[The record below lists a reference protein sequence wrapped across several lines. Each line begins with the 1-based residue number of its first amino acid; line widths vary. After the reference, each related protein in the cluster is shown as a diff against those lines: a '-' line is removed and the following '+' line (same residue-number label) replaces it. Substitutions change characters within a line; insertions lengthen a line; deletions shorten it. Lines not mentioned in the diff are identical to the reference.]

1 MVTCWREETGSQGLS
16 QLLDRKTSQEARI
29 SDCVLRAL
37 SGGSVG
43 GEGRE
48 AEERGE
54 EKRAEEKCAPHSL
67 GLNEEQR

>member
-1 MVTCWREETGSQGLS
+1 MVTCWREETESQGLS

-29 SDCVLRAL
+29 SDWVLRAL

-54 EKRAEEKCAPHSL
+54 KRAEEKCARHSL
-67 GLNEEQR
+67 GLNEEQK

>member
-1 MVTCWREETGSQGLS
+1 MVTCWGEKAESQGLS

-43 GEGRE
+43 GAGRE
-48 AEERGE
+48 AGERGE
-54 EKRAEEKCAPHSL
+54 EKRAEEKCACHSS
-67 GLNEEQR
+67 GLNEEQK